1 MVESG
6 PVSRISPVI
15 IHTTLILF
23 CHDSAADSTAI
34 YQFFYSNS
42 IIPVIDRNPRR
53 KTEKQ
58 YDEKEHLNEDGV
70 PVCAAGHPMI
80 YHGYDP
86 TDAGRSTDVH
96 WQWVRLSHAHSRI
109 HAVPHHMAG
118 LFMS

>member
-23 CHDSAADSTAI
+23 CHDSATDSTAI

-70 PVCAAGHPMI
+70 PVCVAGP
-80 YHGYDP
+80 DSSSVFP
-86 TDAGRSTDVH
+86 
-96 WQWVRLSHAHSRI
+96 
-109 HAVPHHMAG
+109 
-118 LFMS
+118 